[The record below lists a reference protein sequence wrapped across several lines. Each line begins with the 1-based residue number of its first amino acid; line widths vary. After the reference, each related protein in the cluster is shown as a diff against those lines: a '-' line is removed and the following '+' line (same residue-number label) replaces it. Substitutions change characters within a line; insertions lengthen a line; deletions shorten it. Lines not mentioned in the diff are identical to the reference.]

1 MGGQGMT
8 VVPPH
13 RNVLIV
19 DDDPTFCD
27 VLRAQLEQ
35 LDYRVSTETDARL
48 ALSRLQ
54 EGDFDVLLLDLMMPE
69 IGGLDV
75 LEEIRQHFS
84 VLPIVVVTGYDIPEA
99 TVDAMRRGATD
110 FVTKPVDISFLDLRI
125 HRACEHELARRLA
138 NSDGLTGL
146 YNHRYL
152 QERLQHEVERARRYS
167 RSLSLV
173 MADIDHFK
181 RYNDRWGHPRGDE
194 VLMAVARVLRRVS
207 RGSDIAARYGG
218 EEFTLVLPETSLEAA
233 AKVAER
239 TRRTVAGLRFE
250 GARVTLSLGVSTLL
264 SGDSKEA
271 LIENADRALY
281 QAKRDGRNRVRT
293 APVEVELEAEE
304 DDDSEVEPLVAT
316 AAG

>member
-1 MGGQGMT
+1 MT
-8 VVPPH
+8 LVAPH
-13 RNVLIV
+13 RNVLLI

-27 VLRAQLEQ
+27 VMRAQLEP
-35 LDYRVSTETDARL
+35 LDYRVTTETDARR
-48 ALSRLQ
+48 ALPLLQ
-54 EGDFDVLLLDLMMPE
+54 DGDFDVLLLDLMMPE

-152 QERLQHEVERARRYS
+152 QERLQQEVERARRYS
-167 RSLSLV
+167 RSLSLI

-218 EEFTLVLPETSLEAA
+218 EEFTLVLPETSLDAA
-233 AKVAER
+233 LKVAER
-239 TRRTVAGLRFE
+239 TRRTVAGLRFDD
-250 GARVTLSLGVSTLL
+250 GARVTLSLGVSTL
-264 SGDSKEA
+264 GPGESKER
-271 LIENADRALY
+271 LIETADRALY
-281 QAKRDGRNRVRT
+281 QAKRDGRNRVRSG
-293 APVEVELEAEE
+293 ASGEREGDAKG
-304 DDDSEVEPLVAT
+304 DDDSGVEPLVAT
-316 AAG
+316 ATG